1 MTTIPLVDNAIAAEE
16 KPRRVRLGGIA
27 ALAQSAWMGF
37 PLGSEILEPIRLA
50 PAAMRRWTQVVR
62 PHWPEGG
69 LSLRG
74 LFRREFGIAEASF
87 LLMASFF
94 TSAALGSVRQVL
106 FNAEFGT
113 SMAANAYYAAFRL
126 PDTLFSLV
134 AGGALSSAMIP
145 VLLTTRQDEG
155 ESAAW
160 QLVSLVLTVLLAFMA
175 VIIVVVGLFTPF
187 FVENLLAPGFD
198 AETSALTVRLTRI
211 MLIQPLI
218 LAVGSVATAVLN
230 SRNQFFPTA
239 LSVVSHNVALIIG
252 IIASM
257 TIDGLG
263 ILGPT
268 LGVIGGATLQMLIL
282 LPGLFDRNGHIA
294 MAFNFADRRLREVIR
309 LLIPNGL
316 SVGVNYS
323 GFIVDTSFATRAPE
337 TAGLAAL
344 YNAFLLVGLPIAL
357 LGQAVGQ
364 AAFPRLTAHAEK
376 GEWRQ
381 MRRTQIGSLG
391 AAVAL
396 ALGAVAGLLLLGR
409 PVIRFLFERGAF
421 DAAAGDLTYRV
432 LVIYTLA
439 LPAYVATEV
448 ITRGLIALRDTRTPL
463 ITNTGQLLGRIIL
476 ITLFI
481 ERFGVVA
488 IPAAF
493 AITSTVEALALG
505 SVLWRKLNRRI
516 VTPDE
521 ESAA

>member
-1 MTTIPLVDNAIAAEE
+1 M
-16 KPRRVRLGGIA
+16 RLGGIT

-37 PLGSEILEPIRLA
+37 PLATAILEPVRLA
-50 PAAMRRWTQVVR
+50 PGALRRWTQVIR
-62 PHWPEGG
+62 PRRPAGG

-74 LFRREFGIAEASF
+74 LFRRQFGIAEASF
-87 LLMASFF
+87 LLMGSFF
-94 TSAALGSVRQVL
+94 ASAALGSVRQVL
-106 FNAEFGT
+106 FNAQFGV
-113 SMAANAYYAAFRL
+113 SMEANAYYAAFRL

-145 VLLTTRQDEG
+145 VLLTTRQDKG

-160 QLVSLVLTVLLAFMA
+160 QLVSLVMTALLAFMA
-175 VIIVVVGLFTPF
+175 IIILIVGLFTPF
-187 FVENLLAPGFD
+187 FVQNLLAPGFD
-198 AETSALTVRLTRI
+198 AETSRLTVSLTRI
-211 MLIQPLI
+211 MLVQPLI

-252 IIASM
+252 IIAS
-257 TIDGLG
+257 TRIDGLG

-268 LGVIGGATLQMLIL
+268 LGVIGGAVLQMLIL
-282 LPGLFDRNGHIA
+282 LPGLFDSEGHAA
-294 MAFNFADRRLREVIR
+294 MAFNFADQRLREVIR

-364 AAFPRLTAHAEK
+364 AAFPRLTAHAEA
-376 GEWRQ
+376 GEWRL
-381 MRRTQIGSLG
+381 MRRTQLRSLG
-391 AAVAL
+391 AAVGL
-396 ALGAVAGLLLLGR
+396 ALGATAGLLLLGR
-409 PVIRFLFERGAF
+409 PTIRFLFERGAF

-432 LVIYTLA
+432 LVIYAIA

-463 ITNTGQLLGRIIL
+463 ITNTGQLIGRIVLVAAL
-476 ITLFI
+476 IRPL
-481 ERFGVVA
+481 GVVA

-493 AITSTVEALALG
+493 AFTSTLETLALG
-505 SVLWRKLNRRI
+505 VALWRKVSRRL
-516 VTPDE
+516 
-521 ESAA
+521 AAAPAPSETS